1 MTYFA
6 GLDVSLEWTSVC
18 VVDGD
23 GQIVREAKVLS
34 EPDALVAFFAEPKMD
49 VTRICLEAGPLSQW
63 LYEGLAEAG
72 LPVVC
77 AETRQLKA
85 VLSATVN
92 KSDRNDA
99 RGIAQMVRVDM
110 IRPVHVKTMSS
121 QHRRMLLTN
130 RKFMLKQLCDA
141 EGNIRGTLRSFGLKV
156 GKVSRRGFEVRILEL
171 VDDRAA
177 LARLVEPMLRARAE
191 LMAAFN
197 QLHEMM
203 LDAVRVDP
211 VCRRLMTVPG
221 VGPVTALTFR
231 ATVDVP
237 ARFARSRS
245 VGAHF
250 GLTPRKWQSGEIDRM
265 GRISKCGDVMMRTT
279 LYDAAHSVLT
289 RTTRW
294 SWLKAWAMQVAK
306 RRGQERAKVALAR
319 RLGVIMHRM
328 WMDGSEF
335 RWSRDGADA
344 VTAA

>member
-1 MTYFA
+1 MKHFA
-6 GLDVSLEWTSVC
+6 GLDVLLEWTSVC
-18 VVDGD
+18 VVDEA
-23 GQIVREAKVLS
+23 GQVVREEKVLS
-34 EPDALVAFFAEPKMD
+34 EPDALVAFFAELD
-49 VTRICLEAGPLSQW
+49 VQVARICLEAGPLSQW
-63 LYEGLAEAG
+63 LHDGLAEAC

-99 RGIAQMVRVDM
+99 RGIAHMVRVNL
-110 IRPVHVKTMSS
+110 IRPVHVKTVSS
-121 QHRRMLLTN
+121 REKRMLLTN

-141 EGNIRGTLRSFGLKV
+141 EGNIRGTLRNFGLKV
-156 GKVSRRGFEVRILEL
+156 GQVSRGRFEARVLEL
-171 VDDRAA
+171 ITDRPA

-191 LMAAFN
+191 LMTAFN

-231 ATVDVP
+231 TTVDVP
-237 ARFARSRS
+237 ARFARSRT

-265 GRISKCGDVMMRTT
+265 GRISKCGDAMMRTA
-279 LYDAAHSVLT
+279 LYEAASVML
-289 RTTRW
+289 RRSTRW

-306 RRGQERAKVALAR
+306 RRGLARARVALAR
-319 RLGVIMHRM
+319 RLGVVLHRI

-335 RWSRDGADA
+335 QWTRDGA
-344 VTAA
+344 VAAAAA